1 MRQVSWV
8 CSVLSYCFC
17 LISSIHNKLFA
28 FWLNTTLFELKQS
41 KRSSFRCLQ
50 CNGHVSV
57 EHFIKFSSWIS
68 SFKIFPIKWHVEEE
82 RQAQPVTSYGLQDR
96 KKWQNVRTNIGM
108 REQNKSQSWQSA
120 WHLQQVIS
128 WIHFTL
134 LCILA
139 WVAHKT
145 CTEFRT
151 LTKNICTLNK
161 KCVV

>member
-8 CSVLSYCFC
+8 CCRTVFALFRRYITNYLHFGWTQLYLSSNRAKEVL
-17 LISSIHNKLFA
+17 L
-28 FWLNTTLFELKQS
+28 
-41 KRSSFRCLQ
+41 RCLQ

-128 WIHFTL
+128 WIHLTL
-134 LCILA
+134 LFILA

-151 LTKNICTLNK
+151 LTKNLYTFNI